1 MLPGISARR
10 SHGYAR
16 NGTTSLL
23 AALGVANGLVIGKYW
38 CRHRGQAA
46 RSYKTLARLRLI
58 QSAPL

>member
-1 MLPGISARR
+1 MATSD
-10 SHGYAR
+10 GYER

-38 CRHRGQAA
+38 RRHRGQAV